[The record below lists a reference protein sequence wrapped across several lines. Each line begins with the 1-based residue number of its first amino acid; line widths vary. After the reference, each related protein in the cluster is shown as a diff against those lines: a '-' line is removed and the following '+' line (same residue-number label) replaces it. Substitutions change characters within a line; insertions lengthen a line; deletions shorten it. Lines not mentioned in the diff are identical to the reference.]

1 MVPSATVTVSNTG
14 PRSLD
19 YWVNWLECRAR
30 ADFTLLVT
38 NDGPFGWVPLP
49 SGATTNLTWDLVRN
63 PSPGEAPLLCCQ
75 IEWFE
80 SEPKLWRLG
89 RKLEPRLSQAMDL
102 LNPQWLPPWDS
113 QSKPR
118 ARGTVFASNVEVAEY
133 FRLVHG
139 FTRSAWL
146 EELARYEEAKAQQVT
161 QGQYFVQRYGYADA
175 PNAEESMKFR
185 AKSAFVSYCQRT
197 TNGWKRT
204 ELETQRD
211 AASTNR

>member
-1 MVPSATVTVSNTG
+1 MAIVRRTPMLSKRKSSG
-14 PRSLD
+14 RSRSLSTD
-19 YWVNWLECRAR
+19 LFGSARHLDNVCAHSYRELTDQTISARRRVGRVWVDNAVGNYETGACEIPN
-30 ADFTLLVT
+30 ADCV
-38 NDGPFGWVPLP
+38 
-49 SGATTNLTWDLVRN
+49 
-63 PSPGEAPLLCCQ
+63 
-75 IEWFE
+75 
-80 SEPKLWRLG
+80 
-89 RKLEPRLSQAMDL
+89 RLSRWAD
-102 LNPQWLPPWDS
+102 P

-161 QGQYFVQRYGYADA
+161 QGQYFVQRYGYAHA

-197 TNGWKRT
+197 TNVSEQTKPST
-204 ELETQRD
+204 ARD
-211 AASTNR
+211 TSLTNR